1 MPRIADYMAHPGT
14 AKILTTGD
22 IDVDFVFGGM
32 GTGGIG
38 SGCVAT
44 FMVNT
49 ESSNDLKVQCKL
61 GSQIGPVIWSYGPS
75 DTNLIRPFQQV
86 FSGLTV
92 AGPNNLHFRIVGG
105 AGAMSITNLVVWFQ
119 RDI

>member
-1 MPRIADYMAHPGT
+1 MPRIADYMAHSGS

-22 IDVDFVFGGM
+22 IDVDFVFGGI

-49 ESSNDLKVQCKL
+49 EGSNDLKVQCKL
-61 GSQIGPVIWSYGPS
+61 GGQIRSRHLVLRTERHELDPTFPASLQRPHCCWS
-75 DTNLIRPFQQV
+75 
-86 FSGLTV
+86 
-92 AGPNNLHFRIVGG
+92 
-105 AGAMSITNLVVWFQ
+105 
-119 RDI
+119 

>member
-1 MPRIADYMAHPGT
+1 MPRIADYMAHSGS

-32 GTGGIG
+32 GTGGVG

-49 ESSNDLKVQCKL
+49 ETSNDLKVQCKL
-61 GSQIGPVIWSYGPS
+61 GGQAGPVIWSYGPT
-75 DTNLIRPFQQV
+75 DTNLTRPFQQI
-86 FSGLTV
+86 FNGLTV
-92 AGPNNLHFRIVGG
+92 AGPNTLHFRIVGG
-105 AGAMSITNLVVWFQ
+105 TGAMSITNLVVWFQ